1 MPVPIEFL
9 RGILGILCVFFA
21 HMLGRSAAAV
31 HGGRQ
36 KKTRLYAWTIRTA
49 VCGAALLFRHPV
61 DAVAIGVYAVAA
73 VVLALGYWAEQRPK
87 EEEDLTHEIFPEKES
102 RD

>member
-31 HGGRQ
+31 HAGRQ
-36 KKTRLYAWTIRTA
+36 KRTRMYAWVIRTT
-49 VCGAALLFRHPV
+49 VCGAALLFRHEV
-61 DAVAIGVYAVAA
+61 DAVAIGVYVVAA
-73 VVLALGYWAEQRPK
+73 GVLALGFWAEQRPK
-87 EEEDLTHEIFPEKES
+87 KDEDLSQEIFPDNKS
-102 RD
+102 